1 MFFSFSFL
9 LIFRDIVFLVLDRH
23 ILFNN
28 GLSRGEAEAI
38 AYILLLVRGILF
50 HTSLYLAELL
60 SPLQGLSTPT
70 TQIPICLTP
79 VSLLVL
85 LVPDVVL
92 EGACAFAIVADA
104 DNESRLSPITEN
116 KNTNMALLLPLFI
129 GFFVVEMSVELD
141 NTPTVAALL
150 NVEILCCF

>member
-1 MFFSFSFL
+1 
-9 LIFRDIVFLVLDRH
+9 
-23 ILFNN
+23 
-28 GLSRGEAEAI
+28 
-38 AYILLLVRGILF
+38 
-50 HTSLYLAELL
+50 
-60 SPLQGLSTPT
+60 
-70 TQIPICLTP
+70 
-79 VSLLVL
+79 VL

-104 DNESRLSPITEN
+104 DNESRLSAITEN

-141 NTPTVAALL
+141 NAPTVAALL

>member
-1 MFFSFSFL
+1 
-9 LIFRDIVFLVLDRH
+9 
-23 ILFNN
+23 
-28 GLSRGEAEAI
+28 
-38 AYILLLVRGILF
+38 
-50 HTSLYLAELL
+50 
-60 SPLQGLSTPT
+60 
-70 TQIPICLTP
+70 
-79 VSLLVL
+79 VL

-104 DNESRLSPITEN
+104 DNESRLSPTTEN